1 MQPKYRS
8 RKNEKCLFWGCYP
21 KNDSKVFR
29 TKEKSSNLFPD
40 KDKHVYR
47 IRCHSLSN
55 SYNQKIEATRILEWF
70 GHCVVYSS
78 YIRILIAP
86 LLSSNSS
93 LYSNWLYD
101 KLKKKIWLSQLTLKM
116 TCNLHEIHLHFRFN
130 WGLQLIEVCHVLL
143 TFIQLEVG
151 FLKYYDIVKAKL
163 NESW

>member
-70 GHCVVYSS
+70 GHSVVYSS
-78 YIRILIAP
+78 SVYGLPLCYLQTLLVNIPFDRIVQLWPTIDKRRLVVRCDLRWISQMRILFINITP
-86 LLSSNSS
+86 LAIGYHVRQMQFNQVESSS
-93 LYSNWLYD
+93 D
-101 KLKKKIWLSQLTLKM
+101 I
-116 TCNLHEIHLHFRFN
+116 
-130 WGLQLIEVCHVLL
+130 LL
-143 TFIQLEVG
+143 
-151 FLKYYDIVKAKL
+151 
-163 NESW
+163 